1 MNAKPSS
8 GIKDHAEG
16 KGACMDLTKEQ
27 EPIIFDGM
35 TLDLGLLTARKGRKK
50 V

>member
-1 MNAKPSS
+1 MNAKPSG

-27 EPIIFDGM
+27 KPIIFDESH
-35 TLDLGLLTARKGRKK
+35 LTSGSA
-50 V
+50 